1 MRPVDQKFLKVE
13 RHKMK
18 SFFRFLGIVR
28 TLIRFRLDHLIL
40 STSFLKSL
48 KPLIY
53 ITPWHYFPS
62 KKLSRGERIRLA
74 LEELGPIFIKFG
86 QTLSTRRDLLP
97 DDIGNELAKLQDKCP
112 PFPANESKSI
122 IETALGGEVSK
133 LFSSFDDVPLASAS
147 IAQVHTAITQKG
159 EEVIIK
165 VVRPGI
171 EKQIKRDIRLLYTL
185 ASLAEKHKDGK
196 RLRPKEAVAEFES
209 IIYNELNMMVEAA
222 NASLLGKNFSN
233 SSLLYVPKVNW
244 DLCRSNVLVTERI
257 YGTPVNDIEALKRQ
271 NVDFKSLAEDGVIIF
286 FTQVFDHNFFHADMH
301 PGNIF
306 VGENN
311 QYTGVDFGIM
321 GTLTE
326 ADQYYLAQNFLAFF
340 NQDYKKV
347 SQVHLDSG
355 WIPEGT
361 NVMEF
366 ENAIRSVCEPIFEKP
381 LSEISFGQVL
391 LSLLKEAKRFD
402 MEVQP
407 QLLLLYK
414 TLLNIEGLGRS
425 LYPDLDLW
433 ATAKPYLEK
442 LSKEKFSMK
451 STLKKISDQMP
462 QLVSELPEIPMLV
475 INALKEIESGSL
487 KRENSKKQTE
497 AIVSQLRENA
507 NKQRSTIIALVFILG
522 AGFLATQSAWVLTIV
537 SSVLG
542 IIFGLKS
549 R

>member
-1 MRPVDQKFLKVE
+1 
-13 RHKMK
+13 MK
-18 SFFRFLGIVR
+18 SLFRFLGVLR
-28 TLIRFRLDHLIL
+28 TLIRYRLDHLIL

-48 KPLIY
+48 SPLIY
-53 ITPWHYFPS
+53 LTPWHYFPS
-62 KKLSRGERIRLA
+62 KKLTRGERIRLA

-97 DDIGNELAKLQDKCP
+97 DDIGMELAKLQDKCP
-112 PFPANESKSI
+112 PFPAEESKKI
-122 IETALGGEVSK
+122 IEKALGDKTSK
-133 LFSSFDDVPLASAS
+133 LFSSFDDSPLASAS
-147 IAQVHTAITQKG
+147 IAQVHTAVTKDG
-159 EEVIIK
+159 EEIIIK

-171 EKQIKRDIRLLYTL
+171 EKQIKRDIRLLYSL
-185 ASLAEKHKDGK
+185 AKLAEKHADGK
-196 RLRPKEAVAEFES
+196 RLRPQEAVQEFEG

-222 NASLLGKNFSN
+222 NASLLSKNFNN
-233 SSLLYVPKVNW
+233 SDLLYVPKVHW
-244 DLCRSNVLVTERI
+244 ELCRSNVLVTERI
-257 YGTPVNDIEALKRQ
+257 YGTPVNDVEALKRK

-326 ADQYYLAQNFLAFF
+326 ADQYYLAQNFMAFF
-340 NQDYKKV
+340 NQDYKRV
-347 SQVHLDSG
+347 SQVHLESG

-442 LSKEKFSMK
+442 LAKEKYSFK
-451 STLKKISDQMP
+451 GTLNKISDQLP
-462 QLVSELPEIPMLV
+462 QIVSELPEIPMLV
-475 INALKEIESGSL
+475 INALKQIESGAL
-487 KRENSKKQTE
+487 KTENSKKQTE
-497 AIVSQLRENA
+497 AITMQLKENA
-507 NKQRSTIIALVFILG
+507 SKQRSIFIAISFLLIS
-522 AGFLATQSAWVLTIV
+522 AFLATQSVWAWAIP
-537 SSVLG
+537 SSIIS
-542 IIFGLKS
+542 IIFWLKS

>member
-1 MRPVDQKFLKVE
+1 
-13 RHKMK
+13 MK
-18 SFFRFLGIVR
+18 NLFRFVNILR
-28 TLIRFRLDHLIL
+28 TLIKYRLDYLIL

-53 ITPWHYFPS
+53 LTPWHYFPS

-97 DDIGNELAKLQDKCP
+97 DDIGAELATLQDKCP
-112 PFPANESKSI
+112 PFPATESKSI
-122 IETALGGEVSK
+122 IEKALGDTTPN
-133 LFSSFDDVPLASAS
+133 LFSSFDETPLASAS
-147 IAQVHTAITQKG
+147 IAQVHTAVTQNG
-159 EEVIIK
+159 EEIIIK

-185 ASLAEKHKDGK
+185 ARLAEQHQDGK
-196 RLRPKEAVAEFES
+196 RLRPIEAVAEFEG
-209 IIYNELNMMVEAA
+209 IIFNELNMMVEAA
-222 NASLLGKNFSN
+222 NASLLGKNFNDSN
-233 SSLLYVPKVNW
+233 LLYVPKVHW
-244 DLCRSNVLVTERI
+244 DLCRSNILVTERI
-257 YGTPVNDIEALKRQ
+257 YGTPVSDIEALQKK
-271 NVDFKSLAEDGVIIF
+271 NVDFKSLAENGVIIF

-347 SQVHLDSG
+347 SQVHLESG

-442 LSKEKFSMK
+442 LAKEKYSFK
-451 STLKKISDQMP
+451 NTLNKISDELP
-462 QLVSELPEIPMLV
+462 QLISELPEIPMLV
-475 INALKEIESGSL
+475 INALKQIESGAL
-487 KRENSKKQTE
+487 RTENSKKQTE
-497 AIVSQLRENA
+497 AIISQLRENA
-507 NKQRSTIIALVFILG
+507 SKQRAIFFAIAFLLT
-522 AGFLATQSAWVLTIV
+522 AGFLATQLIWVLAIV
-537 SSVLG
+537 SSILSYV
-542 IIFGLKS
+542 FWLKS

>member
-1 MRPVDQKFLKVE
+1 
-13 RHKMK
+13 
-18 SFFRFLGIVR
+18 
-28 TLIRFRLDHLIL
+28 
-40 STSFLKSL
+40 
-48 KPLIY
+48 
-53 ITPWHYFPS
+53 
-62 KKLSRGERIRLA
+62 
-74 LEELGPIFIKFG
+74 
-86 QTLSTRRDLLP
+86 
-97 DDIGNELAKLQDKCP
+97 
-112 PFPANESKSI
+112 
-122 IETALGGEVSK
+122 
-133 LFSSFDDVPLASAS
+133 
-147 IAQVHTAITQKG
+147 
-159 EEVIIK
+159 
-165 VVRPGI
+165 
-171 EKQIKRDIRLLYTL
+171 
-185 ASLAEKHKDGK
+185 
-196 RLRPKEAVAEFES
+196 
-209 IIYNELNMMVEAA
+209 
-222 NASLLGKNFSN
+222 
-233 SSLLYVPKVNW
+233 
-244 DLCRSNVLVTERI
+244 
-257 YGTPVNDIEALKRQ
+257 
-271 NVDFKSLAEDGVIIF
+271 
-286 FTQVFDHNFFHADMH
+286 MH

-347 SQVHLDSG
+347 SQVHLESG

-442 LSKEKFSMK
+442 LAKEKFSLK
-451 STLKKISDQMP
+451 STLRKMSDQMP
-462 QLVSELPEIPMLV
+462 QLISELPELPMLL
-475 INALKEIESGSL
+475 INALKEIESGSF
-487 KRENSKKQTE
+487 KKENSKKQTE
-497 AIVSQLRENA
+497 AIVSQLKENA
-507 NKQRSTIIALVFILG
+507 TKQRSAIFALVFIIS
-522 AGFLATQSAWVLTIV
+522 AGLLATQSAWVLTIA
-537 SSVLG
+537 SSTFG
-542 IIFGLKS
+542 IIFWLKS

>member
-1 MRPVDQKFLKVE
+1 LK
-13 RHKMK
+13 
-18 SFFRFLGIVR
+18 
-28 TLIRFRLDHLIL
+28 
-40 STSFLKSL
+40 
-48 KPLIY
+48 
-53 ITPWHYFPS
+53 
-62 KKLSRGERIRLA
+62 KK
-74 LEELGPIFIKFG
+74 
-86 QTLSTRRDLLP
+86 
-97 DDIGNELAKLQDKCP
+97 
-112 PFPANESKSI
+112 
-122 IETALGGEVSK
+122 
-133 LFSSFDDVPLASAS
+133 
-147 IAQVHTAITQKG
+147 
-159 EEVIIK
+159 
-165 VVRPGI
+165 
-171 EKQIKRDIRLLYTL
+171 
-185 ASLAEKHKDGK
+185 
-196 RLRPKEAVAEFES
+196 
-209 IIYNELNMMVEAA
+209 
-222 NASLLGKNFSN
+222 
-233 SSLLYVPKVNW
+233 
-244 DLCRSNVLVTERI
+244 
-257 YGTPVNDIEALKRQ
+257 

-326 ADQYYLAQNFLAFF
+326 ADQYYLAQNFMAFF
-340 NQDYKKV
+340 NQDYKRV
-347 SQVHLDSG
+347 SQVHLESG

-442 LSKEKFSMK
+442 LAKEKYSFK
-451 STLKKISDQMP
+451 SSLNKFSDQLP
-462 QLVSELPEIPMLV
+462 QIVSELPEIPMLV
-475 INALKEIESGSL
+475 INALKQIESGAL
-487 KRENSKKQTE
+487 KTKNSKKQTE
-497 AIVSQLRENA
+497 AIVIQLKENA
-507 NKQRSTIIALVFILG
+507 SKQRSSFIAISFLLVS
-522 AGFLATQSAWVLTIV
+522 AFLATQSVWAWAIP
-537 SSVLG
+537 SSILS
-542 IIFGLKS
+542 IIFWLRS